1 LDQIKDARFDIT
13 REDFEKPFID
23 IQNVALGK
31 LEKEKA
37 AAYDRQSKQVDPEAG
52 KWGEVIQNVWKGLYT
67 YPKYAFDLVNPYS
80 PLPEL
85 GGWKTEEMKE
95 KERIED
101 MLDFDPKELYRYNKA
116 RGLDPDNPITWEAYK
131 NLKSI
136 HPGLGFREENAG
148 GGIAGIRRPWAIPPE
163 SGPDSQGLAYL
174 NNYATKRT
182 E

>member
-1 LDQIKDARFDIT
+1 M
-13 REDFEKPFID
+13 
-23 IQNVALGK
+23 
-31 LEKEKA
+31 
-37 AAYDRQSKQVDPEAG
+37 QSKQVDSEAG
-52 KWGEVIQNVWKGLYT
+52 NIGNILNIFPFSL
-67 YPKYAFDLVNPYS
+67 S
-80 PLPEL
+80 PIERA
-85 GGWKTEEMKE
+85 KE
-95 KERIED
+95 QGRIND

-136 HPGLGFREENAG
+136 HPGLGFREESAG
-148 GGIAGIRRPWAIPPE
+148 GGIASIRRPWAIPPE